1 MKVERLMERIGI
13 NETGKALTYIKDALE
28 EMNILTATH
37 VNTERIDITQDQRF
51 YKIPND
57 AIRVLGIRVKNHLNS
72 KDEYRNVH
80 RLLYEPGI
88 VDTDGV

>member
-51 YKIPND
+51 YKIP
-57 AIRVLGIRVKNHLNS
+57 R
-72 KDEYRNVH
+72 
-80 RLLYEPGI
+80 
-88 VDTDGV
+88 